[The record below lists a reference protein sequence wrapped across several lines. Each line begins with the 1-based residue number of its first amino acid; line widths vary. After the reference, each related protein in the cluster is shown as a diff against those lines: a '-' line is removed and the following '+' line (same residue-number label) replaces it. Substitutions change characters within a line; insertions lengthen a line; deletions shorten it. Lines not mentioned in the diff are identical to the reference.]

1 MLPNNTVII
10 FLAMIRLSTSLSEEV
25 SSDSSSED
33 VDPLVEF
40 IAGVLIFL
48 LSFPI
53 LWYNEYK

>member
-1 MLPNNTVII
+1 
-10 FLAMIRLSTSLSEEV
+10 MIRLSTSLSEEV